1 MTLVSK
7 LYRMADAPELHPREW
22 RELEDLAASV
32 IEAGCPEAL
41 LHLGETALKEGLHE
55 GLPSLA
61 KAGRLLKEEAHRWGE
76 KRIEAARGREE
87 ARRRASRVCLGDL
100 LKAAL

>member
-1 MTLVSK
+1 MTLISE
-7 LYRMADAPELHPREW
+7 LYRLADDPELLPRE
-22 RELEDLAASV
+22 RGELEDLAGFVLA
-32 IEAGCPEAL
+32 ADRPEAL
-41 LHLGETALKEGLHE
+41 LRLGETSLREGLHE

-61 KAGRLLKEEAHRWGE
+61 KAGRLLKEEARRWGE